1 MRNKV
6 ITFCAAMGIPISSW
20 GSTFGCTGICGSCQL
35 SCLPGA
41 AAVVILSVKI
51 FSKKIAEKRRAR
63 YEKILLVL
71 AAVMVMILLS
81 SFKMQN
87 EGDRSFKKIVLNK
100 NKSVEYTVDVGKM
113 GLLKYWLEPNVF
125 SVALRC
131 QTEDDTLKLRC
142 ETEGVDAI
150 ISQGSK
156 KGIWKKLKSEDV
168 LVKRSKNTVPIN
180 LEIAVPSKNIY
191 RRNVQEGKIKI
202 WNQDELY
209 SVINLKI
216 INSRY
221 Q

>member
-1 MRNKV
+1 MNK
-6 ITFCAAMGIPISSW
+6 
-20 GSTFGCTGICGSCQL
+20 QL
-35 SCLPGA
+35 G
-41 AAVVILSVKI
+41 K
-51 FSKKIAEKRRAR
+51 
-63 YEKILLVL
+63 KILLVL

-142 ETEGVDAI
+142 ETEGVDVI

-156 KGIWKKLKSEDV
+156 
-168 LVKRSKNTVPIN
+168 KRSKNTVPIN

-216 INSRY
+216 VNSRY

>member
-1 MRNKV
+1 MNK
-6 ITFCAAMGIPISSW
+6 
-20 GSTFGCTGICGSCQL
+20 QL
-35 SCLPGA
+35 G
-41 AAVVILSVKI
+41 K
-51 FSKKIAEKRRAR
+51 
-63 YEKILLVL
+63 KILLVL

-87 EGDRSFKKIVLNK
+87 EGDRSFKKI
-100 NKSVEYTVDVGKM
+100 VEYTVDVGKM

-216 INSRY
+216 VNSRY

>member
-1 MRNKV
+1 MNK
-6 ITFCAAMGIPISSW
+6 
-20 GSTFGCTGICGSCQL
+20 QL
-35 SCLPGA
+35 G
-41 AAVVILSVKI
+41 K
-51 FSKKIAEKRRAR
+51 
-63 YEKILLVL
+63 KILLVL

-142 ETEGVDAI
+142 ETEGVDVI

-216 INSRY
+216 VNSRSLSFTLKLTSAPSLRPI
-221 Q
+221 QLRCVSFNESVQSIVSSPSSRRCA

>member
-1 MRNKV
+1 MNK
-6 ITFCAAMGIPISSW
+6 
-20 GSTFGCTGICGSCQL
+20 QL
-35 SCLPGA
+35 G
-41 AAVVILSVKI
+41 
-51 FSKKIAEKRRAR
+51 
-63 YEKILLVL
+63 EKILLVL

-142 ETEGVDAI
+142 ETEGV
-150 ISQGSK
+150 
-156 KGIWKKLKSEDV
+156 
-168 LVKRSKNTVPIN
+168 
-180 LEIAVPSKNIY
+180 VPSKNIY

-216 INSRY
+216 VNSRY